1 MRLSRIIETR
11 ASDFHSVSSP
21 PIPWRSTARDRVV
34 RTETSAADRP
44 AADDGCL
51 PFSNRT
57 RRFPNAPGRFPG
69 GRHQTRPVDR
79 ERRVGRPAAMPRA
92 RVEQVAG
99 RGLLRKGGGRAQ
111 LTVDP
116 CTQHERQHQNPGKQK
131 LCAPNR
137 PREGLESSLPTSR
150 GPSAF
155 RRHFRDLVGSVNAV
169 AEGFQALR
177 RPPT

>member
-1 MRLSRIIETR
+1 MTSIPFRHRRSRGEVQHGIGLFGRKPRRQIDLQPTTGAYRSRIVLDGFQT
-11 ASDFHSVSSP
+11 P
-21 PIPWRSTARDRVV
+21 PGD
-34 RTETSAADRP
+34 
-44 AADDGCL
+44 
-51 PFSNRT
+51 
-57 RRFPNAPGRFPG
+57 PG

-92 RVEQVAG
+92 RVERVAG

-111 LTVDP
+111 LTVDLR
-116 CTQHERQHQNPGKQK
+116 TQHERQHQTPDKQK

-137 PREGLESSLPTSR
+137 PREGLESSVPTSR